1 MTTRRDFIKQSS
13 LLTAGFFVN
22 KNEFFQKQTGIGVQ
36 LYTLRDTIGKDPKG
50 VLAQV
55 ASLGYKQV
63 ETFGYN
69 NGKWFGLTPS
79 ELSTVLKDNGLSSP
93 SGHTFGGTM
102 FLKDG
107 WQDRWKQAATDS
119 KALGQEYIVIPYL
132 ENNGRTPENYKIVAD
147 GLNKAAEI
155 CKSVGIK
162 LAYHNHD
169 FEFADNG
176 GETGLGILMKNTDP
190 KLVSFELDI
199 YWAKKSG
206 NDPLALFKKYPGR
219 FTMWHIKDMDNTE
232 KKFFTEV
239 GNGVIE
245 WKPIFAAAKQS
256 GMKYFFV
263 EQDVCPG
270 PPIESITKSIEYLKK
285 NIVKS

>member
-13 LLTAGFFVN
+13 LLTAAFFVS
-22 KNEFFQKQTGIGVQ
+22 KEEFFLKQKKIGVQ

-50 VLAQV
+50 VLKQV

-79 ELSTVLKDNGLSSP
+79 ELGAVLKENGLTSP
-93 SGHTFGGTM
+93 SGHTFGGAT
-102 FLKDG
+102 FLVDG
-107 WQDRWKQAATDS
+107 WEEKWKQAVTDS
-119 KALGQEYIVIPYL
+119 KALGQEYIVVPYL
-132 ENNGRTPENYKIVAD
+132 EDKGRTPENYKKIAAA
-147 GLNKAAEI
+147 LNKAGEI
-155 CKSVGIK
+155 CKASGSK

-176 GETGLGILMKNTDP
+176 GQTGLEILTSGTDA

-199 YWAKKSG
+199 YWASKAG
-206 NDPLALFKKYPGR
+206 HDPIALFKKYPGR
-219 FTMWHIKDMDNTE
+219 FSMWHIKDMDKTD

-239 GNGVIE
+239 GNGVID
-245 WKPIFAAAKQS
+245 WKPIFGYEKLS

-270 PPIESITKSIEYLKK
+270 PPIESIAKSFDYLKK
-285 NIVKS
+285 NIVK